1 MTQQHTDSNLTGPHP
16 SEALPHINAT
26 ATSPNPARGKKTKG
40 SYKGPL
46 NRPSQNATFDK
57 LDKMTH
63 SNNQSYGGSG
73 AQKMQS
79 YGKAHQNPPTAV
91 SVDGIHQN
99 SKTQLRS
106 GQATQQALTQQVS
119 QPDPLIVNDSLFVC
133 LF

>member
-16 SEALPHINAT
+16 SEALPHIN
-26 ATSPNPARGKKTKG
+26 SPNLRAKKTKG

-46 NRPSQNATFDK
+46 NRPSQNATFEK
-57 LDKMTH
+57 IDKMQH
-63 SNNQSYGGSG
+63 SNNQSYSG
-73 AQKMQS
+73 AGVQKLQG
-79 YGKAHQNPPTAV
+79 YPNKVQNNQAPTAI

-119 QPDPLIVNDSLFVC
+119 QPACVIVDNSLF
-133 LF
+133 L